1 MNKNSSMF
9 FISLVVL
16 VMAALLFFAGRP
28 IINSM
33 NLGLDLRG
41 GLRVVLQ
48 AQEKSGKEVTK
59 DTLQKAVGILRD
71 RVDKLGV
78 KETALYQQ
86 GTDRVVVE
94 IAGTSDPEAAVDI
107 LKNTA
112 ELEFWDEQG
121 KVLVTG
127 KHLTDAKAES
137 NTAQGSGA
145 FDVAISFDKVG
156 AKQFSDATTANVGKT
171 IAIVL
176 DGKAISTPRVS
187 VPITDG
193 NAIIEGDFSAKEA
206 EELAVLLRSGALPVS
221 LKVIEKRSIGPTL
234 GADSLQ
240 KSINAGI
247 VGLVAILIF
256 MLGYY
261 RLPGLVADI
270 SLILYGIVV
279 LGVMALLNTVLTLP
293 GIAGFVL
300 GIGMAVDANVIIY
313 ERLKEELRMGKTL
326 QAGIEAGYNR
336 AFWTIFDSNLTTL
349 ITAAV
354 LYFLG
359 TGPVRGFAV
368 TLSIG
373 IIASM
378 VIALYFTKWMLVMFS
393 HITKN
398 QKLYGI

>member
-1 MNKNSSMF
+1 MNKNTSIF
-9 FISLVVL
+9 FTSLVVL
-16 VMAALLFFAGRP
+16 VLAALLFFAGKP

-94 IAGTSDPEAAVDI
+94 IAGTSDPESAVDI

-137 NTAQGSGA
+137 AGTQGSGA
-145 FDVAISFDKVG
+145 FDVAISFDKEG
-156 AKQFSDATTANVGKT
+156 AKQFADATTANVGKT

-176 DGKAISTPRVS
+176 DGKAISTPTVK

-193 NAIIEGDFSAKEA
+193 NAIIEGDFTAKEA

-247 VGLVAILIF
+247 VGLVAILVF

-270 SLILYGIVV
+270 SLVLYGIAV
-279 LGVMALLNTVLTLP
+279 LGVMALLHSVLTLP

-326 QAGIEAGYNR
+326 QAAIESGYGR
-336 AFWTIFDSNLTTL
+336 AFWTIFDSNMTTL
-349 ITAAV
+349 ITAII

-359 TGPVRGFAV
+359 TGPIRGFAV
-368 TLSIG
+368 TLTIG

-378 VIALYFTKWMLVMFS
+378 IIALYFTKWMLVMCS
-393 HITKN
+393 NITKN
-398 QKLYGI
+398 QKL